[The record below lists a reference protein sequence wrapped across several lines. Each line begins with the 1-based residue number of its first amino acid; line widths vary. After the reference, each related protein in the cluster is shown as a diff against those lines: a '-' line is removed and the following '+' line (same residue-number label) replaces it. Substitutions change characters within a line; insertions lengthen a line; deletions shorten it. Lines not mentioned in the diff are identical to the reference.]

1 MPIGLR
7 GIRRHLK
14 SATRIALL
22 TLAGFSIAGC
32 LESKNPVAPRSMAV
46 ADPRLEGSWASL
58 SEDISYELR
67 IRSKGN
73 GSLEMRLLDTSIFF
87 GAPRSEAR
95 KEQVYDAYVVTIGEH
110 HIVNF
115 RRIADADEENP
126 TTASPSGNWVFA
138 EYGFVDNP
146 YRSAADLWVRFFD
159 WRLFSD
165 AVTSGRLRGE
175 VKKSDHDTEVLL
187 TDDSWQ
193 IAMFIANVMPESSQ
207 RIGGM
212 FRRLPNAHW

>member
-1 MPIGLR
+1 
-7 GIRRHLK
+7 
-14 SATRIALL
+14 
-22 TLAGFSIAGC
+22 
-32 LESKNPVAPRSMAV
+32 MAV
-46 ADPRLEGSWASL
+46 VDPRLEGSWASL

-73 GSLEMRLLDTSIFF
+73 GSLEMRVLDTSVFF
-87 GAPRSEAR
+87 GAPKNEAR

-115 RRIADADEENP
+115 RRIADADEESP

-159 WRLFSD
+159 AKLFAD
-165 AVTSGRLRGE
+165 AVISGRLRGA
-175 VKKSDHDTEVLL
+175 VKKPGHDADVLL
-187 TDDSWQ
+187 NDDSWK
-193 IAMFIANVMPESSQ
+193 IAMFIANAMPESFD
-207 RIGGM
+207 RIGGEFM
-212 FRRLPNAHW
+212 RLPNAHW